1 MLGGADNPNG
11 ELPSYITGADKMP
24 PMKLN
29 ARQVDAAKPRE
40 KAYKLADGAG
50 LYLEVVPSGS
60 RYWRMKYR
68 FNGKEKRMAFGVY
81 PAVSLA
87 QARALRDEAKK
98 KLAEGIDPSFAKKE
112 EKLVRDVQLNNT
124 FQAVALEWHGTK
136 VSRWSEGYASD
147 IIEAFNKDIFPYI
160 GLQPVNEIKP
170 LVLLNV
176 LRRMESRGATEK
188 AKKVRQRCSEVF
200 RYAIVTGRA
209 EYNTA
214 ADLTSAMS
222 GHESKH
228 YPFLTVEELPDFF
241 KALSSYTGSPLVV
254 LAARLLILT
263 GVRTGE
269 LRGAFWS
276 EFDLEKAVWEIPAER
291 MKMKRPHLVPLSTQA
306 LEIVQQLKVMSGQYP
321 LVFPGRNDPRKTM
334 SEASINQVF
343 KRIGYTGKVTGHGFR
358 HTMSTILHEEGFNTT
373 WIETQLAHVDKNAI
387 RGTYNHALYLEGRR
401 EMMQWYADYIDKVGR
416 GALRSAS

>member
-1 MLGGADNPNG
+1 
-11 ELPSYITGADKMP
+11 
-24 PMKLN
+24 MKLN

-160 GLQPVNEIKP
+160 GQQPVNEIKP

-209 EYNTA
+209 EYNPA

-241 KALSSYTGSPLVV
+241 KALSGYTGSPLVV

-276 EFDLEKAVWEIPAER
+276 EFDLEKAVWEIPADR

-321 LVFPGRNDPRKTM
+321 LMFPGRNDPRKTM

-358 HTMSTILHEEGFNTT
+358 HTMSTILHEEGFNTA

-401 EMMQWYADYIDKVGR
+401 EMMQWYADYIDNIGKFN
-416 GALRSAS
+416 LIIAS

>member
-1 MLGGADNPNG
+1 
-11 ELPSYITGADKMP
+11 
-24 PMKLN
+24 MKLN

-87 QARALRDEAKK
+87 QARALRDDAKK
-98 KLAEGIDPSFAKKE
+98 KLAEGIDPSLAKKE

-160 GLQPVNEIKP
+160 GQQPVNEIKP

-176 LRRMESRGATEK
+176 LRRIESRGATEK

-209 EYNTA
+209 EYNPA

-241 KALSSYTGSPLVV
+241 KALAGYAGSPLVV

-343 KRIGYTGKVTGHGFR
+343 KRIGYTGRVTGHGFR
-358 HTMSTILHEEGFNTT
+358 HTMSTILHEEGFNTA

-401 EMMQWYADYIDKVGR
+401 EMMQWYADYINANHNSCISLLVNATK
-416 GALRSAS
+416 

>member
-1 MLGGADNPNG
+1 
-11 ELPSYITGADKMP
+11 
-24 PMKLN
+24 MKLN

-68 FNGKEKRMAFGVY
+68 FNGKEKRLAFGVY

-160 GLQPVNEIKP
+160 GQQPVNEIKP

-209 EYNTA
+209 EYNPA

-241 KALSSYTGSPLVV
+241 KALSGYTGSPLIV

-291 MKMKRPHLVPLSTQA
+291 MKMKRPHLVPLFTQA
-306 LEIVQQLKVMSGQYP
+306 LEVVQQLKVMSGQYP

-358 HTMSTILHEEGFNTT
+358 HTMSTILHEEGFNTA

-387 RGTYNHALYLEGRR
+387 RGTYNHAMYLEGRR
-401 EMMQWYADYIDKVGR
+401 EMMQWYADYICEVADESVTRLK
-416 GALRSAS
+416 

>member
-1 MLGGADNPNG
+1 
-11 ELPSYITGADKMP
+11 
-24 PMKLN
+24 MKLN

-87 QARALRDEAKK
+87 QARALRDDAKK
-98 KLAEGIDPSFAKKE
+98 KLAEGIDPSLAKKE

-160 GLQPVNEIKP
+160 GQQPVNEIKP

-176 LRRMESRGATEK
+176 LRRIESRGATEK

-209 EYNTA
+209 EYNPA

-241 KALSSYTGSPLVV
+241 KALAGYTGSPLVV

-321 LVFPGRNDPRKTM
+321 LVVPGRNDPRKTM

-343 KRIGYTGKVTGHGFR
+343 KRIGYTGRVTGHGFR
-358 HTMSTILHEEGFNTT
+358 HTMSTILHEEGFNTA

-401 EMMQWYADYIDKVGR
+401 EMMQWYADYINANHNSCISLLVNATK
-416 GALRSAS
+416 

>member
-1 MLGGADNPNG
+1 
-11 ELPSYITGADKMP
+11 
-24 PMKLN
+24 MKLN

-87 QARALRDEAKK
+87 QARALRDDAKK
-98 KLAEGIDPSFAKKE
+98 KLAEGIDPSLAKKE

-160 GLQPVNEIKP
+160 GQQPVNEIKP
-170 LVLLNV
+170 PVLLNV
-176 LRRMESRGATEK
+176 LRRIESRGATEK

-209 EYNTA
+209 EYNPA

-241 KALSSYTGSPLVV
+241 KALAGYTGSPLVV

-343 KRIGYTGKVTGHGFR
+343 KRIGYTGRVTGHGFR
-358 HTMSTILHEEGFNTT
+358 HTMSTILHEEGFNTA

-401 EMMQWYADYIDKVGR
+401 EMMQWYADYINANHNSCISLLVNATK
-416 GALRSAS
+416 

>member
-1 MLGGADNPNG
+1 
-11 ELPSYITGADKMP
+11 
-24 PMKLN
+24 MKLN
-29 ARQVDAAKPRE
+29 ARQVDAAKPKE

-112 EKLVRDVQLNNT
+112 EKLVRDVRLHNT

-160 GLQPVNEIKP
+160 GQQPVNEIKP

-200 RYAIVTGRA
+200 SYAIVTGRA
-209 EYNTA
+209 EYNPA

-241 KALSSYTGSPLVV
+241 KALSGYTGSPLIV

-263 GVRTGE
+263 GVRTAE

-291 MKMKRPHLVPLSTQA
+291 MKMKRPHLVLLSTQA

-358 HTMSTILHEEGFNTT
+358 HTMSTILHEEGFNTA

-387 RGTYNHALYLEGRR
+387 RGTYNHALYLEGRK
-401 EMMQWYADYIDKVGR
+401 EMMQWYGDYVD
-416 GALRSAS
+416 SCESNN

>member
-1 MLGGADNPNG
+1 
-11 ELPSYITGADKMP
+11 
-24 PMKLN
+24 MKLN
-29 ARQVDAAKPRE
+29 ARQVDTAKPRE

-112 EKLVRDVQLNNT
+112 EKLVRDVRLNNT

-160 GLQPVNEIKP
+160 GQQPVNEIKP

-209 EYNTA
+209 EYNPA

-241 KALSSYTGSPLVV
+241 KALAGYTGSPLVV

-306 LEIVQQLKVMSGQYP
+306 LEIVQQLKGMTGQYP

-358 HTMSTILHEEGFNTT
+358 HTMSTILHEEGFNTA

-401 EMMQWYADYIDKVGR
+401 EMMQWYADCIDNISKFNLIIG
-416 GALRSAS
+416 L

>member
-1 MLGGADNPNG
+1 
-11 ELPSYITGADKMP
+11 
-24 PMKLN
+24 MKLN

-87 QARALRDEAKK
+87 QARALRDDAKK
-98 KLAEGIDPSFAKKE
+98 KLAEGIDPSLAKKE

-147 IIEAFNKDIFPYI
+147 IIEAFNQDIFPYI
-160 GLQPVNEIKP
+160 GQQPVNEIKP

-176 LRRMESRGATEK
+176 LRRIESRGATEK

-209 EYNTA
+209 EYNPA

-241 KALSSYTGSPLVV
+241 KALAGYTGSPLVV

-343 KRIGYTGKVTGHGFR
+343 KRIGYTGRVTGHGFR
-358 HTMSTILHEEGFNTT
+358 HTMSTILHEEGFNTA

-401 EMMQWYADYIDKVGR
+401 EMMQWYADYINANHNSCISLLVNATK
-416 GALRSAS
+416 

>member
-1 MLGGADNPNG
+1 
-11 ELPSYITGADKMP
+11 
-24 PMKLN
+24 MKLN

-124 FQAVALEWHGTK
+124 FQAVALEWHGTR

-160 GLQPVNEIKP
+160 GQQPVNEIKP

-209 EYNTA
+209 EYNPA

-241 KALSSYTGSPLVV
+241 KALSGYTGSPLVV

-276 EFDLEKAVWEIPAER
+276 EFDLEKAVWEIPAAR

-358 HTMSTILHEEGFNTT
+358 HTMSTILHEEGFNTA

-387 RGTYNHALYLEGRR
+387 RGTYNHAQYLDGRQ
-401 EMMQWYADYIDKVGR
+401 EMMQWYADYIDKLLSSSTNR
-416 GALRSAS
+416 

>member
-1 MLGGADNPNG
+1 
-11 ELPSYITGADKMP
+11 
-24 PMKLN
+24 MKLN

-87 QARALRDEAKK
+87 QARALRDDAKK
-98 KLAEGIDPSFAKKE
+98 KLAEGIDPSLAKKE

-160 GLQPVNEIKP
+160 GQQPVNEIKQ

-176 LRRMESRGATEK
+176 LRRIESRGATEK

-209 EYNTA
+209 EYNPA

-241 KALSSYTGSPLVV
+241 KALAGYTGSPLVV

-291 MKMKRPHLVPLSTQA
+291 MKMKRPHLVPLSSQA

-343 KRIGYTGKVTGHGFR
+343 KRIGYTGRVTGHGFR
-358 HTMSTILHEEGFNTT
+358 HTMSTILHEEGFNTA

-401 EMMQWYADYIDKVGR
+401 EMMQWYADYINANHNSCISLLVNATK
-416 GALRSAS
+416 

>member
-1 MLGGADNPNG
+1 
-11 ELPSYITGADKMP
+11 
-24 PMKLN
+24 MKLN

-87 QARALRDEAKK
+87 QARALRDDAKK
-98 KLAEGIDPSFAKKE
+98 KLAEGIDPSLAKKE

-160 GLQPVNEIKP
+160 GQQPVNEIKQ

-176 LRRMESRGATEK
+176 LRRIESRGATEK

-209 EYNTA
+209 EYNPA

-241 KALSSYTGSPLVV
+241 KALAGYTGSPLVV

-291 MKMKRPHLVPLSTQA
+291 MKMKRPHLVPLSSQA

-343 KRIGYTGKVTGHGFR
+343 KRIGYTGRVTGHGFR
-358 HTMSTILHEEGFNTT
+358 HTMSTILHEEGFNTA

-401 EMMQWYADYIDKVGR
+401 EMMQWYADYIN
-416 GALRSAS
+416 ANHNS

>member
-1 MLGGADNPNG
+1 
-11 ELPSYITGADKMP
+11 
-24 PMKLN
+24 MKLN

-68 FNGKEKRMAFGVY
+68 FNGKEKRLAFGVY

-160 GLQPVNEIKP
+160 GQLPVNNIKP

-209 EYNTA
+209 EYNPA

-241 KALSSYTGSPLVV
+241 KALTGYTGSPLVV

-269 LRGAFWS
+269 LRDAFWS

-306 LEIVQQLKVMSGQYP
+306 LEIVQQLKVISGQYP

-358 HTMSTILHEEGFNTT
+358 HTMSTILHEEGFNTA

-401 EMMQWYADYIDKVGR
+401 EMMQWYADCIDNISKFN
-416 GALRSAS
+416 LIIAS

>member
-1 MLGGADNPNG
+1 
-11 ELPSYITGADKMP
+11 
-24 PMKLN
+24 MKLN

-40 KAYKLADGAG
+40 KAYKLADGSG

-160 GLQPVNEIKP
+160 GQQPVNEIKP

-209 EYNTA
+209 EYNPA

-241 KALSSYTGSPLVV
+241 KALAGYTGSPLVV

-269 LRGAFWS
+269 LRGASWS
-276 EFDLEKAVWEIPAER
+276 EFDPEKAVWEIPAER

-306 LEIVQQLKVMSGQYP
+306 LEIVQQLKVMTGQYP

-358 HTMSTILHEEGFNTT
+358 HTMSTILHEEGFNTA

-401 EMMQWYADYIDKVGR
+401 EMMQWYADYIGNIGR
-416 GALRSAS
+416 SRLTNVS

>member
-1 MLGGADNPNG
+1 
-11 ELPSYITGADKMP
+11 
-24 PMKLN
+24 MKLN

-40 KAYKLADGAG
+40 KAYQLADGAG
-50 LYLEVVPSGS
+50 LYPEVVPSGS

-68 FNGKEKRMAFGVY
+68 FNGKEKRLAFGVY

-112 EKLVRDVQLNNT
+112 EKLVRDVRLHNT

-160 GLQPVNEIKP
+160 GQQPVNEIKP

-209 EYNTA
+209 EYNPA

-241 KALSSYTGSPLVV
+241 KALSGYTGSPLIV

-306 LEIVQQLKVMSGQYP
+306 QEIVQQLKVMSGQYP

-358 HTMSTILHEEGFNTT
+358 HTMSTILHEEGFNTA

-387 RGTYNHALYLEGRR
+387 RGTYNHALYLEGRK
-401 EMMQWYADYIDKVGR
+401 EMMQWYGDYVD
-416 GALRSAS
+416 SCESNN

>member
-1 MLGGADNPNG
+1 
-11 ELPSYITGADKMP
+11 
-24 PMKLN
+24 MKLN

-160 GLQPVNEIKP
+160 GPQPVNEIKP

-209 EYNTA
+209 EYNPA

-228 YPFLTVEELPDFF
+228 YPFLNVEELPDFF
-241 KALSSYTGSPLVV
+241 KALAGYTGSPLVV

-306 LEIVQQLKVMSGQYP
+306 LEIIQQLKVISGQYP

-343 KRIGYTGKVTGHGFR
+343 KRVGYMGKVTGHGFR
-358 HTMSTILHEEGFNTT
+358 HTMSTILHEEGFNTA
-373 WIETQLAHVDKNAI
+373 WIETQLAHVDKNAM

-401 EMMQWYADYIDKVGR
+401 EMMQWYADYIGDIGR
-416 GALRSAS
+416 SRLTNVS

>member
-1 MLGGADNPNG
+1 
-11 ELPSYITGADKMP
+11 
-24 PMKLN
+24 MKLN

-87 QARALRDEAKK
+87 QARALRDDAKK
-98 KLAEGIDPSFAKKE
+98 KLAEGIDPSLAKKE

-160 GLQPVNEIKP
+160 GQQPVNEIKP

-176 LRRMESRGATEK
+176 LRRIESRGATEK

-209 EYNTA
+209 EYNPA

-241 KALSSYTGSPLVV
+241 KALAGYTGSPLVV

-343 KRIGYTGKVTGHGFR
+343 KRIGYTGRVTGHGFR
-358 HTMSTILHEEGFNTT
+358 HTMSTILHEEGFNTA

-401 EMMQWYADYIDKVGR
+401 EMMQWYADYINANHNSCISLLVN
-416 GALRSAS
+416 A

>member
-1 MLGGADNPNG
+1 
-11 ELPSYITGADKMP
+11 
-24 PMKLN
+24 MKLN
-29 ARQVDAAKPRE
+29 ARQVDAAKPKE

-112 EKLVRDVQLNNT
+112 EKLVRDVRLNNT

-160 GLQPVNEIKP
+160 GQLPVNEIKP

-209 EYNTA
+209 EYNPA

-241 KALSSYTGSPLVV
+241 KALSGYTGSPLIV

-306 LEIVQQLKVMSGQYP
+306 LEVVQQLKVMSGQYP

-358 HTMSTILHEEGFNTT
+358 HTMSTILHEEGFNTA

-387 RGTYNHALYLEGRR
+387 RGTYNHALYLEGRK
-401 EMMQWYADYIDKVGR
+401 EMMQWYGDYVD
-416 GALRSAS
+416 SCESNN

>member
-1 MLGGADNPNG
+1 
-11 ELPSYITGADKMP
+11 
-24 PMKLN
+24 MKLN

-124 FQAVALEWHGTK
+124 FQALALEWHGTK

-160 GLQPVNEIKP
+160 GQQPVNDIKP

-176 LRRMESRGATEK
+176 LHRMESRGATEK

-209 EYNTA
+209 EYNPA

-241 KALSSYTGSPLVV
+241 KALSGYTGSPLVV

-269 LRGAFWS
+269 LRGAVWS
-276 EFDLEKAVWEIPAER
+276 EFDLEKAVWEIPADR

-358 HTMSTILHEEGFNTT
+358 HTMSTILHEEGFNTA

-401 EMMQWYADYIDKVGR
+401 EMMQWYADYIGNIGR
-416 GALRSAS
+416 SRLTNVS

>member
-1 MLGGADNPNG
+1 
-11 ELPSYITGADKMP
+11 
-24 PMKLN
+24 MKLN

-160 GLQPVNEIKP
+160 GQQPVNEIKP

-176 LRRMESRGATEK
+176 LRRMENRGATEK

-209 EYNTA
+209 EYNPA

-241 KALSSYTGSPLVV
+241 KALSGYTGSPLVV

-276 EFDLEKAVWEIPAER
+276 EFDLEKAVWEIPADR

-358 HTMSTILHEEGFNTT
+358 HTMSTILHEEGFNTA

-401 EMMQWYADYIDKVGR
+401 EMMQWYADYINSIGELNTY
-416 GALRSAS
+416 GGLIIPASNLSIYS

>member
-1 MLGGADNPNG
+1 
-11 ELPSYITGADKMP
+11 
-24 PMKLN
+24 MKLN
-29 ARQVDAAKPRE
+29 SRQVDAAKPRE

-160 GLQPVNEIKP
+160 GQLPVNEIKP

-209 EYNTA
+209 EYNPA

-241 KALSSYTGSPLVV
+241 KALAGYTGSPLVV

-276 EFDLEKAVWEIPAER
+276 EFDLEKAVWEIPADR

-358 HTMSTILHEEGFNTT
+358 HTMSTILHEEGFNTA

-401 EMMQWYADYIDKVGR
+401 EMMQWYADYIEASLTKVI
-416 GALRSAS
+416 

>member
-1 MLGGADNPNG
+1 
-11 ELPSYITGADKMP
+11 
-24 PMKLN
+24 MKLN
-29 ARQVDAAKPRE
+29 ARQVDTAKPRE
-40 KAYKLADGAG
+40 KAYQLADGAG
-50 LYLEVVPSGS
+50 LYPEVVPSGS

-112 EKLVRDVQLNNT
+112 EKLVRDVRLHNT

-160 GLQPVNEIKP
+160 GQQPVNKIKP

-209 EYNTA
+209 EYNPA

-241 KALSSYTGSPLVV
+241 KALSGYTGSPLIV

-358 HTMSTILHEEGFNTT
+358 HTMSTILHEEGFNTA

-387 RGTYNHALYLEGRR
+387 RGTYNHALYLEGRK
-401 EMMQWYADYIDKVGR
+401 EMMQWYGDYVD
-416 GALRSAS
+416 SCESNN

>member
-1 MLGGADNPNG
+1 
-11 ELPSYITGADKMP
+11 
-24 PMKLN
+24 MKLN

-160 GLQPVNEIKP
+160 GQQPVNEIKP

-209 EYNTA
+209 EYNPA

-241 KALSSYTGSPLVV
+241 KALSGYTGSPLVV

-321 LVFPGRNDPRKTM
+321 LVLPGRNDPRKTM

-358 HTMSTILHEEGFNTT
+358 HTMSTILHEEGFNTA

-401 EMMQWYADYIDKVGR
+401 EMMQWYADYIDNIGKYKTIM
-416 GALRSAS
+416 AL

>member
-1 MLGGADNPNG
+1 
-11 ELPSYITGADKMP
+11 MP
-24 PMKLN
+24 PTKLN

-81 PAVSLA
+81 PTVSLA

-124 FQAVALEWHGTK
+124 FQAVAIEWHGTK

-147 IIEAFNKDIFPYI
+147 IIEAFNKDIIPYI
-160 GLQPVNEIKP
+160 GQQPVNEIKP

-188 AKKVRQRCSEVF
+188 AKKVRQRCSEVS

-209 EYNTA
+209 EYNPA

-241 KALSSYTGSPLVV
+241 KALSGYTGSPLVV

-269 LRGAFWS
+269 LRGASWS

-306 LEIVQQLKVMSGQYP
+306 QEIVQQLKVMSGQYP

-343 KRIGYTGKVTGHGFR
+343 KRIGYTGRVTGHGFR
-358 HTMSTILHEEGFNTT
+358 HTMSTILHEEGFNTA

-401 EMMQWYADYIDKVGR
+401 KMMQWYGDNIDKLEHDKVHQVINR
-416 GALRSAS
+416 GWQA

>member
-1 MLGGADNPNG
+1 
-11 ELPSYITGADKMP
+11 
-24 PMKLN
+24 MKLN

-40 KAYKLADGAG
+40 KAYKLADDAG

-68 FNGKEKRMAFGVY
+68 FDGKEKRMAFGVY

-98 KLAEGIDPSFAKKE
+98 KLADGIDPSVAKKE
-112 EKLVRDVQLNNT
+112 DKLVRDVQLGNT
-124 FQAVALEWHGTK
+124 FQSVALEWHGTK
-136 VSRWSEGYASD
+136 VNRWSEGYASD
-147 IIEAFNKDIFPYI
+147 ILEAFNKDIFPYV
-160 GLQPVNEIKP
+160 GQKPVNDIKP
-170 LVLLNV
+170 LILLNI
-176 LRRMESRGATEK
+176 LRLMESRGATEK

-200 RYAIVTGRA
+200 RYAIATGRA
-209 EYNTA
+209 EYNPA
-214 ADLTSAMS
+214 ADLNSAMS

-228 YPFLTVEELPDFF
+228 YPFLSIEELPDFF
-241 KALSSYTGSPLVV
+241 DALSGYTGSPLVV

-269 LRGAFWS
+269 LRGAYWS

-291 MKMKRPHLVPLSTQA
+291 MKMKRPHIVPLSTQ
-306 LEIVQQLKVMSGQYP
+306 VQEVVRQLKVMTGQYP

-358 HTMSTILHEEGFNTT
+358 HTMSTVLHEKGFNSA

-387 RGTYNHALYLEGRR
+387 RGTYNHAQYLDGRR
-401 EMMQWYADYIDKVGR
+401 EMMQWYADYINSLAKGTIIQMVFSKT
-416 GALRSAS
+416 A

>member
-1 MLGGADNPNG
+1 
-11 ELPSYITGADKMP
+11 
-24 PMKLN
+24 MKLN
-29 ARQVDAAKPRE
+29 ARQVDAAKPKE

-112 EKLVRDVQLNNT
+112 EKLVRDVRLHNT

-160 GLQPVNEIKP
+160 GQQPVNEIKP

-209 EYNTA
+209 EYNPA

-241 KALSSYTGSPLVV
+241 KALSDYTGSPLIV

-291 MKMKRPHLVPLSTQA
+291 MKMKRPHLVLLSTQA

-358 HTMSTILHEEGFNTT
+358 HTMSTILHEEGFNTA

-387 RGTYNHALYLEGRR
+387 RGTYNHALYLEGRK
-401 EMMQWYADYIDKVGR
+401 EMMQWYADYTSS
-416 GALRSAS
+416 LRRN

>member
-1 MLGGADNPNG
+1 
-11 ELPSYITGADKMP
+11 
-24 PMKLN
+24 MKLN

-87 QARALRDEAKK
+87 QARALRDDAKK
-98 KLAEGIDPSFAKKE
+98 KLAEGIDPSLAKKE

-147 IIEAFNKDIFPYI
+147 IIEAFNKVIFPYI
-160 GLQPVNEIKP
+160 GQQPVNEIKP

-176 LRRMESRGATEK
+176 LRRIESRGATEK

-209 EYNTA
+209 EYNPA

-241 KALSSYTGSPLVV
+241 KALAGYTGSPLVV

-291 MKMKRPHLVPLSTQA
+291 MKMKRPHLVPLSSQA

-343 KRIGYTGKVTGHGFR
+343 KRIGYTGRVTGHGFR
-358 HTMSTILHEEGFNTT
+358 HTMSTILHEEGFNTA

-401 EMMQWYADYIDKVGR
+401 EMMQWYADYINANHNSCISLLVNATK
-416 GALRSAS
+416 

>member
-1 MLGGADNPNG
+1 
-11 ELPSYITGADKMP
+11 
-24 PMKLN
+24 MKLN

-160 GLQPVNEIKP
+160 GQQPVNEIKP
-170 LVLLNV
+170 LILLNV

-209 EYNTA
+209 EYNPA

-241 KALSSYTGSPLVV
+241 KALSGYTGSPLVV

-358 HTMSTILHEEGFNTT
+358 HTMSTILHEEGFNTA

-387 RGTYNHALYLEGRR
+387 RGTYNHALYLDGRR
-401 EMMQWYADYIDKVGR
+401 EMMQWYANYMAELQKGETLKRNILETYKIAKRHLD
-416 GALRSAS
+416 L

>member
-1 MLGGADNPNG
+1 
-11 ELPSYITGADKMP
+11 
-24 PMKLN
+24 MKLN
-29 ARQVDAAKPRE
+29 ARQVDAAKPKE

-112 EKLVRDVQLNNT
+112 EKLVRDVRLHNT

-160 GLQPVNEIKP
+160 GQQPVNEIKP

-209 EYNTA
+209 EYNPA

-241 KALSSYTGSPLVV
+241 KALSGYTGSPLIV

-291 MKMKRPHLVPLSTQA
+291 MKMKRPHLVLLSTQA

-321 LVFPGRNDPRKTM
+321 LVFPGRNDPRKRM

-358 HTMSTILHEEGFNTT
+358 HTMSTILHEEGFNTA

-387 RGTYNHALYLEGRR
+387 RGTYNHALYLEGRK
-401 EMMQWYADYIDKVGR
+401 EMMQWYGDYVD
-416 GALRSAS
+416 SCESNN

>member
-1 MLGGADNPNG
+1 
-11 ELPSYITGADKMP
+11 
-24 PMKLN
+24 MKLN

-124 FQAVALEWHGTK
+124 FQTVALEWHGTK
-136 VSRWSEGYASD
+136 VGRWSEGYASD
-147 IIEAFNKDIFPYI
+147 ILEAFNKDIFPYI
-160 GLQPVNEIKP
+160 GQQPVNDIKP

-176 LRRMESRGATEK
+176 LRRMENRGATEK

-209 EYNTA
+209 EYNPA

-241 KALSSYTGSPLVV
+241 KALAGYTGSPLVV

-358 HTMSTILHEEGFNTT
+358 HTMSTILHEEGFNTA

-387 RGTYNHALYLEGRR
+387 RGTYNHAQYMEGRR
-401 EMMQWYADYIDKVGR
+401 EMMQWYGDYLNVLEFTTVTILKYVDNKYR
-416 GALRSAS
+416 KLY

>member
-1 MLGGADNPNG
+1 
-11 ELPSYITGADKMP
+11 
-24 PMKLN
+24 MKLN

-87 QARALRDEAKK
+87 QARALRDDAKK

-112 EKLVRDVQLNNT
+112 EKLVRDVRLHNT

-160 GLQPVNEIKP
+160 GQQPVNEIKP

-209 EYNTA
+209 EYNPA

-241 KALSSYTGSPLVV
+241 KALSGYTGSPLIV

-291 MKMKRPHLVPLSTQA
+291 MKMKRPHLVLLSTQA

-358 HTMSTILHEEGFNTT
+358 HTMSTILHEEGFNTA

-387 RGTYNHALYLEGRR
+387 RGTYNHALYLEGR
-401 EMMQWYADYIDKVGR
+401 
-416 GALRSAS
+416 ALLNKSDFG

>member
-1 MLGGADNPNG
+1 
-11 ELPSYITGADKMP
+11 
-24 PMKLN
+24 MKLN

-50 LYLEVVPSGS
+50 LYLEVAPSGS

-87 QARALRDEAKK
+87 QARALRDQAKK

-160 GLQPVNEIKP
+160 GQQPVNEIKP

-209 EYNTA
+209 EYNPA

-241 KALSSYTGSPLVV
+241 KALAGYTGSPLVV

-358 HTMSTILHEEGFNTT
+358 HTMSTILHEEGFNTA

-401 EMMQWYADYIDKVGR
+401 EMMQWYADHINANHNSCISLLVNARK
-416 GALRSAS
+416 

>member
-1 MLGGADNPNG
+1 
-11 ELPSYITGADKMP
+11 
-24 PMKLN
+24 MKLN
-29 ARQVDAAKPRE
+29 ARQVDTAKPRE
-40 KAYKLADGAG
+40 KAYQLADGAG

-68 FNGKEKRMAFGVY
+68 FNGKEKRLAFGVY

-112 EKLVRDVQLNNT
+112 EKLVRDVRLHNT

-160 GLQPVNEIKP
+160 GQQPVNEIKP

-209 EYNTA
+209 EYNPA

-241 KALSSYTGSPLVV
+241 KALSGYTGSPLIV

-291 MKMKRPHLVPLSTQA
+291 MKMKRPHLDLLSTQA

-358 HTMSTILHEEGFNTT
+358 HTMSTILHEEGFNTA

-387 RGTYNHALYLEGRR
+387 RGTYNHALYLEGRK
-401 EMMQWYADYIDKVGR
+401 EMMQWYGDYVD
-416 GALRSAS
+416 SCESNN

>member
-1 MLGGADNPNG
+1 
-11 ELPSYITGADKMP
+11 
-24 PMKLN
+24 MKLN
-29 ARQVDAAKPRE
+29 ARQVDTAKPRE
-40 KAYKLADGAG
+40 KAYQLADGAG
-50 LYLEVVPSGS
+50 LYPEVVPSGS

-68 FNGKEKRMAFGVY
+68 FNGKEKRLAFGVY

-112 EKLVRDVQLNNT
+112 EKLVRDVRLHNT

-160 GLQPVNEIKP
+160 GQQPVNEIKP

-209 EYNTA
+209 EYNPA

-241 KALSSYTGSPLVV
+241 KALSGYTGSPLIV

-358 HTMSTILHEEGFNTT
+358 HTMSTILHEEGFNTA

-387 RGTYNHALYLEGRR
+387 RGTYNHAQYMEGRR
-401 EMMQWYADYIDKVGR
+401 EMMQWYSDYLK
-416 GALRSAS
+416 LL

>member
-1 MLGGADNPNG
+1 
-11 ELPSYITGADKMP
+11 
-24 PMKLN
+24 MKLN

-124 FQAVALEWHGTK
+124 FQAVALEWYGTK

-160 GLQPVNEIKP
+160 GQQPVNEIKP

-209 EYNTA
+209 EYNPA

-241 KALSSYTGSPLVV
+241 KALSGYTGSPLVV

-358 HTMSTILHEEGFNTT
+358 HTMSTILHEEGFNTA

-401 EMMQWYADYIDKVGR
+401 EMMQWYADYIDNIGKYKTIM
-416 GALRSAS
+416 AL

>member
-1 MLGGADNPNG
+1 
-11 ELPSYITGADKMP
+11 
-24 PMKLN
+24 MKLN
-29 ARQVDAAKPRE
+29 ARQVVAAKPRE

-160 GLQPVNEIKP
+160 GQQPVNEIKP

-188 AKKVRQRCSEVF
+188 AKKGRQRCSEVF

-209 EYNTA
+209 EYNPA

-241 KALSSYTGSPLVV
+241 KALSGYTGSPLVV

-358 HTMSTILHEEGFNTT
+358 HTMSTILHEEGFNTA

-401 EMMQWYADYIDKVGR
+401 EMMQWYADYIDNIGKYKTIM
-416 GALRSAS
+416 AL